1 MARVDDRQTVSLQA
15 KFAIDDFQGAPGGDD
30 EAVRSACQ
38 TRAKPCTDPSVSQ
51 LADWTCSP
59 RRFE

>member
-38 TRAKPCTDPSVSQ
+38 TRGQTMHGPICEPIGRLDVQSEKV
-51 LADWTCSP
+51 
-59 RRFE
+59 